1 MLKLTEA
8 KNKKVVTG
16 GREYENCAKVQLD
29 KNNEFSYRLHSTS
42 NNHCKNIT

>member
-16 GREYENCAKVQLD
+16 GWEYENYTKFQLD
-29 KNNEFSYRLHSTS
+29 KNNE
-42 NNHCKNIT
+42 I